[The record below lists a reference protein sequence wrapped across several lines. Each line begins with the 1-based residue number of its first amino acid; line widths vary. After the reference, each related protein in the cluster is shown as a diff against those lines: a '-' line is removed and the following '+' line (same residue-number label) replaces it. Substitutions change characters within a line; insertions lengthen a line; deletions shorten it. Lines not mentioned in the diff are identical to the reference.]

1 MGFYRYIKQV
11 VLHNKS
17 AIFEEQLNISKLLLY
32 SNDILKKSPMIQFKS
47 FIICI
52 VFLAN
57 MHHTKA
63 QIFFKTHQEI
73 NPYAFEIVK
82 ENFFTHAAVTSAHPL
97 ASMVGAAI
105 MKDGG
110 NAFDAAI
117 AVHFALAVV
126 HPAAGNIGGGGFLL
140 ARTHNGQLI
149 GLDFR
154 EAAPAK
160 SARDM
165 YLDEKGNP
173 ISSKSLE
180 GPLASGIPG
189 TVSGMF
195 NAHKYAKLPMA
206 QLIEPAIELAQY
218 GFTLTDKEAK
228 GLNGVKEALL
238 KFSSAPSAYTKKE
251 KWVKGDTLLQ
261 PELAAT
267 LRRIQQNGLAGFYEG
282 ITADLIVK
290 EMANAAGI
298 ISKDDLK
305 NYQTKKRA
313 PIEFNYKNHHIISF
327 APPSSG
333 GILIAQMMKMIAPF
347 DIAKMGYQSPAA
359 VGLMVESQRRAY
371 ADRAEHMGDPDFWK
385 VPTQTLISD
394 AYVKQRMQD
403 FTPGIAGNSK
413 NTSAGQAKE
422 SEQTTHYSIID
433 NEGNMVA
440 TTTTLNDSYGN
451 KTVVAGAGFILNNEM
466 DDFSAKPGAP
476 NMYGALGGEANA
488 IVPGKRMLSSMTPTL
503 VTVNNKAYLTIGSP
517 GGTTIPN
524 QIYEGLINLIDFKMS
539 LKASIDAARFHHQW
553 IPDQI
558 QVETDFP
565 TATIQALKNQGYK
578 VTPRGNFGRMDGIRI
593 LPNGKIEA
601 AGDKRGDDSV
611 AGF

>member
-1 MGFYRYIKQV
+1 MR
-11 VLHNKS
+11 
-17 AIFEEQLNISKLLLY
+17 
-32 SNDILKKSPMIQFKS
+32 KKIPVNHFKR

-52 VFLAN
+52 LFFTNFNHV
-57 MHHTKA
+57 TA
-63 QIFFKTHQEI
+63 QKFFKAHTGI
-73 NPYAFEIVK
+73 NPYQFEIIK
-82 ENFFTHAAVTSAHPL
+82 EKQYAHAAVTSAHPL

-105 MKDGG
+105 LQDGG

-126 HPAAGNIGGGGFLL
+126 HPSAGNIGGGGFLL
-140 ARTHNGQLI
+140 ARTNNGKLI

-160 SARDM
+160 ASRDM

-173 ISSKSLE
+173 ISSKSLD

-189 TVSGMF
+189 SVSGMF
-195 NAHKYAKLPMA
+195 NAHEYAKLPMA
-206 QLIEPAIELAQY
+206 QLIEPAIELAEF
-218 GFTLTDKEAK
+218 GFALTDKEAK
-228 GLNGVKEALL
+228 DLNSVKGELL
-238 KFSSAPSAYTKKE
+238 KLSSAASAYTKKI
-251 KWVKGDTLLQ
+251 KWMKGDTIFQ

-267 LRRIQQNGLAGFYEG
+267 LKRIQQNGLAGFYEG

-290 EMANAAGI
+290 EMANGSGI
-298 ISKDDLK
+298 ISTADLK
-305 NYQTKKRA
+305 NYQTKKRK
-313 PIEFNYKNHHIISF
+313 PIEFDYKNHHVISF

-347 DIAKMGYQSPAA
+347 DIASMGYQSPAA

-394 AYVKQRMQD
+394 AYAKQRMQD
-403 FTPGIAGNSK
+403 YTPGVAGNSK

-422 SEQTTHYSIID
+422 SEQTTHYSVID
-433 NEGNMVA
+433 KDGNMVA
-440 TTTTLNDSYGN
+440 ITTTLNDSYGN

-466 DDFSAKPGAP
+466 DDFSAKPGVP

-524 QIYEGLINLIDFKMS
+524 QIYEGLINLIDFKLT
-539 LKASIDAARFHHQW
+539 LKQSIDASRFHHQW
-553 IPDQI
+553 LPDQI
-558 QVETDFP
+558 QVEPDFP
-565 TATIQALKNQGYK
+565 NATIQALKKQGYK
-578 VTPRGNFGRMDGIRI
+578 LSQRGYFGRMDGIRI
-593 LPNGKIEA
+593 LPDGKIEA

-611 AGF
+611 AGY

>member
-1 MGFYRYIKQV
+1 M
-11 VLHNKS
+11 
-17 AIFEEQLNISKLLLY
+17 
-32 SNDILKKSPMIQFKS
+32 LKKIPMTQLKR

-52 VFLAN
+52 VLFAN
-57 MHHTKA
+57 FNTTKA
-63 QIFFKTHQEI
+63 QIFFKTHPVI
-73 NPYAFEIVK
+73 NPFQFEIIK
-82 ENFFTHAAVTSAHPL
+82 EKLFTNAAVTSAHPL

-105 MKDGG
+105 MQDGG

-117 AVHFALAVV
+117 AIHFALAVV
-126 HPAAGNIGGGGFLL
+126 HPSAGNIGGGGFLL
-140 ARTHNGQLI
+140 ARDKNGKLI
-149 GLDFR
+149 GYDFR

-160 SARDM
+160 ASRDM

-173 ISSKSLE
+173 IGSKSLK

-189 TVSGMF
+189 SVSGMF
-195 NAHKYAKLPMA
+195 SAHTHAKLPMS

-218 GFTLTDKEAK
+218 GFALTEKEAK
-228 GLNGVKEALL
+228 DLNSVKGELL
-238 KFSSAPSAYTKKE
+238 KLSSAPSAYTKKAN
-251 KWVKGDTLLQ
+251 WIKGDTIIQ

-282 ITADLIVK
+282 VTAELIVK
-290 EMANAAGI
+290 EMANGAGI
-298 ISKDDLK
+298 ISKVDLK
-305 NYQTKKRA
+305 NYQTKKRE
-313 PIEFNYKNHHIISF
+313 PIEFDYKNHHVISF
-327 APPSSG
+327 SPPSSG

-347 DIAKMGYQSPAA
+347 DIASMGYQSTAA
-359 VGLMVESQRRAY
+359 VGLMVESQRRAF

-385 VPTQTLISD
+385 VPTRTLISD
-394 AYVKQRMQD
+394 AYAKQRMQD
-403 FTPGIAGNSK
+403 YTPGVAGNSK
-413 NTSAGQAKE
+413 NTNAGQAKE
-422 SEQTTHYSIID
+422 SEQTTHYSVID
-433 NEGNMVA
+433 KEGNMVA
-440 TTTTLNDSYGN
+440 ITTTLNDSYGN

-466 DDFSAKPGAP
+466 DDFSAKPGVP

-503 VTVNNKAYLTIGSP
+503 VTLNGKAYLTIGSP

-524 QIYEGLINLIDFKMS
+524 QIYEGLINLIDFKMT
-539 LKASIDAARFHHQW
+539 LKQSIDASRFHHQW

-558 QVETDFP
+558 QVEPDFP
-565 TATIQALKNQGYK
+565 TSTIQALKNQGYK
-578 VTPRGNFGRMDGIRI
+578 VIQRGYFGRMDGIRI